1 MDRTTIDRLFELC
14 RETLGEEAYRS
25 AARHGDTTSPE
36 IHYARLKTILN
47 GPLPVHSSLPV
58 THSSVLQSPTDAASQ
73 PLVEPLTPRELEV
86 LHLIA
91 DGLTNQ
97 QIADTLFLSIGT
109 VKSYTSHIYGKLGVS
124 RRTQAIAYA
133 REIGLIA

>member
-1 MDRTTIDRLFELC
+1 MVHC
-14 RETLGEEAYRS
+14 RSPVRHRS
-25 AARHGDTTSPE
+25 RRA
-36 IHYARLKTILN
+36 
-47 GPLPVHSSLPV
+47 
-58 THSSVLQSPTDAASQ
+58 DAAPQ

-124 RRTQAIAYA
+124 RRTQAIAHA